1 MDRQTL
7 VTSLI
12 RLDAPLG
19 NLRDALAALPMD
31 ATPVATLTRADI
43 AAVVRRFQAGNISG
57 GDVELW
63 ATLVECRE
71 DITFEPRFEPAIADA
86 LTDLANPEG
95 PLEDVAEDVLS
106 LLGQR

>member
-1 MDRQTL
+1 MDRRAL

-43 AAVVRRFQAGNISG
+43 AAIVQRFQAGEITA

-71 DITFEPRFEPAIADA
+71 DIAFEARFEPAIADA
-86 LTDLANPEG
+86 LYDLANPEG
-95 PLEDVAEDVLS
+95 PLEDLADDVLA